1 MVAEHVLD
9 MAGSRPVTR
18 GTALVLVVRRHVD
31 YLRVSSMVCMPAV

>member
-1 MVAEHVLD
+1 
-9 MAGSRPVTR
+9 VTH